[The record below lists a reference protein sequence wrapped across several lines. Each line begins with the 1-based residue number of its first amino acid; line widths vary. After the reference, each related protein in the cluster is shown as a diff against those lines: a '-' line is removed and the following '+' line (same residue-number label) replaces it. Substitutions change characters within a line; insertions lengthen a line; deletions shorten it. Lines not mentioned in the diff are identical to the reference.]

1 MFKTLLL
8 LLAAAPF
15 AAAQTYAG
23 EGTAY
28 CGKSFETQME
38 AIHRVAESI

>member
-1 MFKTLLL
+1 MFKTLLI

-28 CGKSFETQME
+28 CGKFFETKTE
-38 AIHRVAESI
+38 AIHRVAKSI